1 MSNFFIHK
9 KQNVYLFILYV
20 NYFYFA
26 FHVYQGEQ
34 LFFNS
39 IFYNWILSEDFF
51 LQAQYRT
58 EVHIKKTTGNWT
70 PKINEWLILLF
81 WLLLK
86 KNIIPWKLLQS
97 FPYCL

>member
-58 EVHIKKTTGNWT
+58 EVHIKKKPETEHQ
-70 PKINEWLILLF
+70 K
-81 WLLLK
+81 
-86 KNIIPWKLLQS
+86 
-97 FPYCL
+97 

>member
-1 MSNFFIHK
+1 MSNF
-9 KQNVYLFILYV
+9 FILYV
-20 NYFYFA
+20 NYFDFA

-58 EVHIKKTTGNWT
+58 EVHI
-70 PKINEWLILLF
+70 
-81 WLLLK
+81 
-86 KNIIPWKLLQS
+86 
-97 FPYCL
+97 